1 MCSIMSILV
10 EYAKILTIVRIFYE
24 YTLYLDESRNDEGTY
39 FAVSGI
45 IIKNEDID
53 ILNAG
58 ILEAKHCIW
67 DDEFS
72 KKNSGKMI

>member
-1 MCSIMSILV
+1 MSILV

-45 IIKNEDID
+45 IAIY
-53 ILNAG
+53 LV
-58 ILEAKHCIW
+58 
-67 DDEFS
+67 S
-72 KKNSGKMI
+72 